1 MEKFI
6 NRGGLWSPHKEKNAY
21 LWFIGDPLPFISKS
35 DLWTMGRARAPRNS
49 HRLLCKQQKNKERYA
64 HQFRFSFKNPI
75 LKRQAANLAALIKF
89 KCLIFPFCNSEW
101 KMHEK
106 QQENY
111 NNFIATTTNGPT
123 MCGNRMCS
131 DRRMESETW
140 NYDRSADRQ
149 MDRPTDR
156 QCSREV
162 LLPTKK
168 NTWVYASL
176 YIELTE
182 YNLYFY
188 GRTGGRI

>member
-1 MEKFI
+1 MISASIIHGQSSADPAIAKC
-6 NRGGLWSPHKEKNAY
+6 SKKNLKILLYTLAY
-21 LWFIGDPLPFISKS
+21 IK
-35 DLWTMGRARAPRNS
+35 TYY
-49 HRLLCKQQKNKERYA
+49 LCLYW
-64 HQFRFSFKNPI
+64 PT
-75 LKRQAANLAALIKF
+75 
-89 KCLIFPFCNSEW
+89 
-101 KMHEK
+101 

-111 NNFIATTTNGPT
+111 NNFITTTTNGPT

-131 DRRMESETW
+131 DRRMGSETW

-156 QCSREV
+156 QCSREIS
-162 LLPTKK
+162 LPTKK